1 MIIVDSP
8 LLLHHHQRQT
18 RKELQKEKLVDRIVF
33 LIDVVRIRLLFLL
46 HQLGKQQFN
55 GQISLS
61 EASEARKSVRGAKER
76 KKATLEATSKTQQAH
91 LLVEYVF
98 LKLKTRFVFL
108 TVKNTH

>member
-8 LLLHHHQRQT
+8 LLLHHQDERQTT

-46 HQLGKQQFN
+46 HQLGKQFN

-76 KKATLEATSKTQQAH
+76 KQH
-91 LLVEYVF
+91 
-98 LKLKTRFVFL
+98 
-108 TVKNTH
+108 